1 MATKRSR
8 DEGQEG
14 SEKKVKLE
22 GKEGGTGEDAVIEI
36 RVLIT
41 NYEAGVVIGK
51 GGANVKAIREKS
63 SAFISIL
70 KSEGD
75 AKDRVMT
82 VKGTVEHIAQAVFH
96 ILSLLLEDKQKKDQE
111 AGSTEP
117 KDETYVLKLLV
128 HKFLAGCII
137 GKAGTI
143 IKQITADTGA
153 RIQVSNEPLPGSA
166 EKSVTLTGTP
176 TATHQAILRVLVQ
189 IRENPMRPGSGG
201 ALFVPGRPV
210 YGQGAPYGYPPPPGE
225 GLRDEYLGAFNP
237 PYPPPGP
244 SGPEQTQKI
253 AIPTICAGSVIGKG
267 GTIIADIKA
276 QSGCQIRIADPE
288 QTSPNE
294 RVVTVTGTPAGIQTA
309 VYLIRQRV
317 EQPYGPPPGGFAGDS
332 AGVGDSSQKI
342 AIPTV
347 CAGAVIGKGGTI
359 INDIKGQ
366 SGCQIRI
373 ADPDPSTPNER
384 VVTVTG
390 SPQGIQTAVY
400 LIRQR
405 VEQPYAQ
412 YGEQP
417 AMD

>member
-8 DEGQEG
+8 EEGEEG
-14 SEKKVKLE
+14 GEKKVKLE
-22 GKEGGTGEDAVIEI
+22 GKDGTGEDAVLEI

-70 KSEGD
+70 KSEAD
-75 AKDRVMT
+75 SKERVMT
-82 VKGTVEHIAQAVFH
+82 IKGTVEHIAQAVFH
-96 ILSLLLEDKQKKDQE
+96 ILTLLSEDKQKKDQE
-111 AGSTEP
+111 AGSSEA

-137 GKAGTI
+137 GKAGQI
-143 IKQITADTGA
+143 IKQITQDTGA

-166 EKSVTLTGTP
+166 EKSVTLTGIP

-189 IRENPMRPGSGG
+189 IRENPVRPGSSGS
-201 ALFVPGRPV
+201 LYVPGRPV
-210 YGQGAPYGYPPPPGE
+210 YGGQPPSPFYPPPPGYPVAPY
-225 GLRDEYLGAFNP
+225 GGGP
-237 PYPPPGP
+237 SYPPPEIP

-288 QTSPNE
+288 QSSPNE

-317 EQPYGPPPGGFAGDS
+317 EQPYGPPPGGFPGDP
-332 AGVGDSSQKI
+332 AGVGGGDSTQKI

-373 ADPDPSTPNER
+373 ADPDPASPNER

-412 YGEQP
+412 YGDQTIP
-417 AMD
+417 